1 MNIGYITNRCT
12 KSTKLATTLY
22 IHNIRC
28 EIDKGK
34 LVGSLFV
41 DLSKTIDTIGHSLV
55 LNKLPSYGL
64 NNKILTSSKTICLI
78 VSKLFNTMV
87 QHQNLSH
94 FISILGPLLFLLYN
108 I

>member
-64 NNKILTSSKTICLI
+64 NKR
-78 VSKLFNTMV
+78 F
-87 QHQNLSH
+87 
-94 FISILGPLLFLLYN
+94 
-108 I
+108 